1 MSLYILDTNALSY
14 LEQNEQSGP
23 FWNSVKFTNWM

>member
-23 FWNSVKFTNWM
+23 FWERRVTHELE